1 MLEKN
6 NSNWRQWFFLL
17 GIIGAIQFVVLTI
30 LAMYFYDGGTLHQ
43 RELRGYSFLL
53 NYFSDLGR
61 TIDFRGQPNDL
72 PRNLFRFALSMSG
85 GCLVLF
91 FFALP
96 GIFNNKIAKG
106 LAIITGLFGLV
117 AAVAYI
123 AIANIPWNVDYRG
136 HVYYVR
142 IGFLAFLMV
151 TIFYSI
157 AILLEPHYPRRY
169 AVAFLVFAIILGT
182 QIVIMFFGPRAYRS
196 EEALFLQVVAQ
207 KIVVYSQI
215 LCLLYQSIGALKL
228 SRNAPM
234 D

>member
-1 MLEKN
+1 MKED

-17 GIIGAIQFVVLTI
+17 GIIGAVQFVVMTV

-61 TIDFRGQPNDL
+61 TVDFRGQSNDL
-72 PRNLFRFALSMSG
+72 PRNLFRIALSVSG
-85 GCLVLF
+85 GCLILF

-96 GIFNNKIAKG
+96 GIFTSKIAKG
-106 LAIITGLFGLV
+106 LAILTGLFGLI
-117 AAVAYI
+117 AAVSYV

-142 IGFLAFLMV
+142 TGFLAFLMV
-151 TIFYSI
+151 AIFYSI
-157 AILLEPHYPRRY
+157 AILLEPKYPRRY
-169 AVAFLVFAIILGT
+169 AVAFLVFAFILAI

-207 KIVVYSQI
+207 KVVVYAQI
-215 LCLLYQSIGALKL
+215 FCLLYQSVGALRL
-228 SRNAPM
+228 SRSAPT

>member
-1 MLEKN
+1 MKHKN
-6 NSNWRQWFFLL
+6 SSWRQWFFLL
-17 GIIGAIQFVVLTI
+17 GIIGAIQFVILTI

-61 TIDFRGQPNDL
+61 TVDFRGAPNNL
-72 PRNLFRFALSMSG
+72 PRYLFVTALSFSG
-85 GCLVLF
+85 GCLMLF

-96 GIFNNKIAKG
+96 GIFNNKAAKN
-106 LAIITGLFGLV
+106 LAILTGLFGLM
-117 AAVAYI
+117 AAVSYI
-123 AIANIPWNVDYRG
+123 AIANIPWNVNYRG

-142 IGFLAFLMV
+142 IGFLAFLLV
-151 TIFYSI
+151 TIFYSL
-157 AILLEPHYPRRY
+157 AILLEPRYPRRY
-169 AVAFLVFAIILGT
+169 AVAFLIFAIILGT
-182 QIVIMFFGPRAYRS
+182 QIIIMFYGPRAYRS

-215 LCLLYQSIGALKL
+215 LCLLYQSVGALKH
-228 SRNAPM
+228 SRSTPT

>member
-1 MLEKN
+1 LKEN
-6 NSNWRQWFFLL
+6 NSNWRQWFFIL
-17 GIIGAIQFVVLTI
+17 GIIGAIQFVILTI

-61 TIDFRGQPNDL
+61 TIDFRGEPNNL
-72 PRNLFRFALSMSG
+72 PRNLFKIALSVSG
-85 GCLVLF
+85 GCLILF

-96 GIFNNKIAKG
+96 GIFNNKIAKS

-117 AAVAYI
+117 AAISYI
-123 AIANIPWNVDYRG
+123 AIANIPWNVNYRG

-157 AILLEPHYPRRY
+157 AILLEPRYPRRY
-169 AVAFLVFAIILGT
+169 AVAFLVFAFILGT
-182 QIVIMFFGPRAYRS
+182 QIIIMFFGPRAYRS

-207 KIVVYSQI
+207 KVVVYSQI
-215 LCLLYQSIGALKL
+215 LCLLYQSIGALRL
-228 SRNAPM
+228 SRNAPTV
-234 D
+234 